1 MEKNENK
8 TKFGEK
14 VSLTIR
20 KRWLINGSKTF
31 LIVAILI
38 AAYIAINLFV
48 KSLDLPEFD
57 VTANK
62 LYTLSDASKKVIE
75 KVDQDVTIYVYGFEE
90 KSSLIDFIKQ
100 YNQTNDKIKY
110 EILTEET
117 NYQMIQDYDLQ
128 EGYYVIIFKSGDSE
142 KVIDAAYDLSSYNYV
157 TGQTVDITEQ
167 TITNS
172 ILALT
177 EENKPKIYF
186 VEGHNEYT
194 MSNMMN
200 FTTLLKNEAFEMDTL
215 NIATKGV
222 IPEDCNILA
231 IMSPASDF
239 LETEVQAIK
248 DYINKGGNI
257 YFAMDVISQDLSL
270 PNLQSVL
277 DEYGVSVKNGC
288 IFEYAEDQAVANS
301 PYVFMPEVS
310 SSHEIT
316 SDIYTDSKQRVW
328 LAFSAKL
335 EFKDENAL
343 KNLGVEKETLISSS
357 EQSAFITDL
366 SNMSSSSI
374 AETAE
379 IGSAEIGSALTKT
392 ITKTNE
398 DGTTSNVTSK
408 LIVLASASFMSD
420 QKISA
425 LSTSYPLSYLGCNSD
440 FAINS
445 MSYLGEKDNSLTIR
459 KDMSTATYAPTSL
472 ENRVVVTIIFIV
484 PILIIF
490 TGVVVWN
497 YRRKRK

>member
-1 MEKNENK
+1 
-8 TKFGEK
+8 
-14 VSLTIR
+14 
-20 KRWLINGSKTF
+20 
-31 LIVAILI
+31 
-38 AAYIAINLFV
+38 
-48 KSLDLPEFD
+48 
-57 VTANK
+57 
-62 LYTLSDASKKVIE
+62 
-75 KVDQDVTIYVYGFEE
+75 
-90 KSSLIDFIKQ
+90 
-100 YNQTNDKIKY
+100 
-110 EILTEET
+110 
-117 NYQMIQDYDLQ
+117 MIQEYDLQ

-335 EFKDENAL
+335 EFKDENTL

>member
-14 VSLTIR
+14 VSLTFR
-20 KRWLINGSKTF
+20 KRWLINSSKTF

-62 LYTLSDASKKVIE
+62 IYTLSDASKKVIE
-75 KVDQDVTIYVYGFEE
+75 KVNQDVTIYVYGYEE

-100 YNQTNDKIKY
+100 YNKTNDKIKY

-117 NYQMIQDYDLQ
+117 NYQMVQDYQLNP
-128 EGYYVIIFKSGDSE
+128 GYCVIIFKSGDSE
-142 KVIDAAYDLSSYNYV
+142 KVIDAKYELSSYNYV
-157 TGQTVDITEQ
+157 TGQNVDITEQ

-194 MSNMMN
+194 ISDMIN
-200 FTTLLKNEAFEMDTL
+200 FTTLLKNEAFEIDTL
-215 NIATKGV
+215 NIATKGI

-248 DYINKGGNI
+248 DYINRGGNI
-257 YFAMDVISQDLSL
+257 YFAMDVISQELSL
-270 PNLQSVL
+270 PNLQSIL

-288 IFEYAEDQAVANS
+288 IFEYAENQAVANS

-316 SDIYTDSKQRVW
+316 SDIYTDSKQRMW

-335 EFKDENAL
+335 EFKDENTL

-366 SNMSSSSI
+366 SNMSAVSV
-374 AETAE
+374 ADTAE
-379 IGSAEIGSALTKT
+379 IGSAEIGSAVTKT
-392 ITKTNE
+392 ISKTNE
-398 DGTTSNVTSK
+398 DGSSSNVTSK
-408 LIVLASASFMSD
+408 LIVLASASFVSD

-445 MSYLGEKDNSLTIR
+445 MAYLGEKDNSLTIR

-472 ENRVVVTIIFIV
+472 ENRVVVTTIFIV

-490 TGVVVWN
+490 TGIVVWN

>member
-8 TKFGEK
+8 VSFGEK
-14 VSLTIR
+14 VSLNLR
-20 KRWLINGSKTF
+20 KRWLINGSKTL

-48 KSLDLPEFD
+48 ESIDLPEFD

-62 LYTLSDASKKVIE
+62 IYTLSDASKKAIE
-75 KVDQDVTIYVYGFEE
+75 RVNQDVTVYVYGFEE

-100 YNQTNDKIKY
+100 YNEVNDKIKY

-117 NYQMIQDYDLQ
+117 NYQMVQDYELQ

-157 TGQTVDITEQ
+157 TGQTVDTTEQ

-177 EENKPKIYF
+177 EENKPKVYF

-194 MSNMMN
+194 MANITN
-200 FTTLLKNEAFEMDTL
+200 FTTLLKNEAFEIESL
-215 NIATKGV
+215 NIATKGT
-222 IPEDCNILA
+222 IPEDCDVLA
-231 IMSPASDF
+231 IMSPAADF

-288 IFEYAEDQAVANS
+288 IFEYTENQSVANS
-301 PYVFMPEVS
+301 PYIFMPEVS
-310 SSHEIT
+310 STHDIT
-316 SDIYTDSKQRVW
+316 SDIYTDSKQRMW

-335 EFKDENAL
+335 EFKDADTL
-343 KNLGVEKETLISSS
+343 ASLGVEKETLLLSS

-366 SNMSSSSI
+366 SDMSSKN
-374 AETAE
+374 AVDTAE
-379 IGSAEIGSALTKT
+379 YGSAEIGSAVTKT
-392 ITKTNE
+392 ISKTNE
-398 DGTTSNVTSK
+398 DGTTSDVKSK
-408 LIVLASASFMSD
+408 LIVLASASFISD

-425 LSTSYPLSYLGCNSD
+425 LSTSYPLSYLGCNTD

-445 MSYLGEKDNSLTIR
+445 MSYLGDKGNSLTIR
-459 KDMSTATYAPTSL
+459 KDMSTSTYTPTSF

-484 PILIIF
+484 PILIICM
-490 TGVVVWN
+490 GIIVWN

>member
-1 MEKNENK
+1 M
-8 TKFGEK
+8 
-14 VSLTIR
+14 
-20 KRWLINGSKTF
+20 
-31 LIVAILI
+31 
-38 AAYIAINLFV
+38 
-48 KSLDLPEFD
+48 
-57 VTANK
+57 
-62 LYTLSDASKKVIE
+62 
-75 KVDQDVTIYVYGFEE
+75 DQDVTIYVYGFEE

-335 EFKDENAL
+335 EFKDENTL

>member
-1 MEKNENK
+1 MENDENK
-8 TKFGEK
+8 IKLSEK
-14 VSLTIR
+14 ISLTFR
-20 KRWLINGSKTF
+20 KKWLVNGSKTI
-31 LIVAILI
+31 LIIAILF
-38 AAYIAINLFV
+38 ALYIALNLWV
-48 KSLDLPEFD
+48 QTLELPEID
-57 VTANK
+57 VTENK
-62 LYTLSDASKKVIE
+62 IYTLSDASKKAIE
-75 KVDQDVTIYVYGFEE
+75 KVDKEITIYSYGFAE
-90 KSSLIDFIKQ
+90 KSTLIDLLKQ
-100 YNQTNDKIKY
+100 YTETNDKIKY
-110 EILTEET
+110 EILTEES
-117 NYQMIQDYDLQ
+117 NYSMVQQYELK
-128 EGYYVIIFKSGDSE
+128 EGYFVLIFKSGEAE
-142 KVIDAAYDLSSYNYV
+142 KVIDASSEFSSYDY
-157 TGQTVDITEQ
+157 TTYQSIDTTEQ

-335 EFKDENAL
+335 EFKDENTL

>member
-1 MEKNENK
+1 MKKNENK

-14 VSLTIR
+14 ISLTFR

-62 LYTLSDASKKVIE
+62 IYTLSDASKKVIE
-75 KVDQDVTIYVYGFEE
+75 KVDQDVMVYVYGFEE

-194 MSNMMN
+194 TSNMMN
-200 FTTLLKNEAFEMDTL
+200 FTTLLKNEAFEIDTL
-215 NIATKGV
+215 NIATKGA

-257 YFAMDVISQDLSL
+257 YFAMDVISQELSL

-277 DEYGVSVKNGC
+277 DEYGISVKNGC
-288 IFEYAEDQAVANS
+288 IFEYAEDQSVANS

-310 SSHEIT
+310 SSHDIT
-316 SDIYTDSKQRVW
+316 ADIYTDSKQRMW

-335 EFKDENAL
+335 EFKDENTL
-343 KNLGVEKETLISSS
+343 NNLGVEKETLISSS

-366 SNMSSSSI
+366 SNMSSASI

-490 TGVVVWN
+490 TGIVVWN